1 MRRRIF
7 MWMGLVVLFFALGAG
22 HEVFAADPYKVK
34 QGDNLAKISKKFG
47 VSVGALKETNN
58 LHSDALKPRQV
69 LLIPKST
76 KTKFAKSKKSTPAVT
91 HVVTASYVVKKGDSL
106 YVIARKTGVSISDL
120 REMNYIRGSR
130 LRPGQR
136 LILAKLES
144 RADVAEAPADNVEP
158 ADLSALPEGDELEEE
173 DAGSVSA
180 DEWANADREKEESAE
195 ILGKWESP
203 DERQLFARVAMGFLG
218 APYRFG
224 GSSVRGLDCSAFVKK
239 IYAFFNVSL
248 PRTAR
253 EQARVGKRISRSEM
267 EVGDLVFFN
276 TRRRAFGHVGIYIG
290 NNEFVHASSG
300 RARVVKVDTL
310 ERPYYNK
317 RFVRAVRLKALD
329 DDA

>member
-1 MRRRIF
+1 MMRRQIF

-22 HEVFAADPYKVK
+22 REVFAADSYKVK

-47 VSVGALKETNN
+47 VSVEALKETNN
-58 LHSDALKPRQV
+58 LQSNALKPRQV

-76 KTKFAKSKKSTPAVT
+76 KTKVAKSKKSTPAVT
-91 HVVTASYVVKKGDSL
+91 ASYIVKKGDSL
-106 YVIARKTGVSISDL
+106 YVIARKTGVSVMDL
-120 REMNYIRGSR
+120 REMNQIRGSR
-130 LRPGQR
+130 LRLGQR
-136 LILAKLES
+136 LVVTNPES
-144 RADVAEAPADNVEP
+144 RVDVAEAPADNVEP
-158 ADLSALPEGDELEEE
+158 TDLSALQEGDELEEE
-173 DAGSVSA
+173 DAGPVSA

-195 ILGKWESP
+195 VLGKWEGP

-224 GSSVRGLDCSAFVKK
+224 GSSVRGIDCSAFVKK
-239 IYAFFNVSL
+239 IYAFFNISL

-253 EQARVGKRISRSEM
+253 EQASVGKRISRSEL

-300 RARVVKVDTL
+300 RARSVKVDTL
-310 ERPYYNK
+310 DKPYYNK
-317 RFVRAVRLKALD
+317 RFVKAVRLKALD

>member
-7 MWMGLVVLFFALGAG
+7 IWMGLVVLFFALGAG
-22 HEVFAADPYKVK
+22 SEGFAADPYRVK
-34 QGDNLAKISKKFG
+34 HGDNLAKISKKFG
-47 VSVGALKETNN
+47 VSIAALKEANQ
-58 LHSDALKPRQV
+58 LQSDALKIRQI
-69 LLIPKST
+69 LLIPKSQ
-76 KTKFAKSKKSTPAVT
+76 KTKVAKSKKITTA
-91 HVVTASYVVKKGDSL
+91 VTASYVVKDGDSL
-106 YVIARKTGVSISDL
+106 YVIARKTGVSISELKEMNDL
-120 REMNYIRGSR
+120 RSSR
-130 LRPGQR
+130 LRIGQR
-136 LILAKLES
+136 LVLAKPES
-144 RADVAEAPADNVEP
+144 RGEVAEAPADNVEP
-158 ADLSALPEGDELEEE
+158 TDLSALPDGEEDEAE
-173 DAGSVSA
+173 DAGPAGA

-224 GSSVRGLDCSAFVKK
+224 GSSVRGIDCSAFVKK
-239 IYAFFNVSL
+239 IYAFFNISL

-253 EQARVGKRISRSEM
+253 EQARVGKRISRGDL

-310 ERPYYNK
+310 EKPYYNK
-317 RFVRAVRLKALD
+317 RFVKAVRLKALD

>member
-1 MRRRIF
+1 MMRRQIF

-22 HEVFAADPYKVK
+22 REVFAADSYKVK

-47 VSVGALKETNN
+47 VSVEALKETNN
-58 LHSDALKPRQV
+58 LQSNALKPRQV

-76 KTKFAKSKKSTPAVT
+76 KTKVAKSKKSTPAVT
-91 HVVTASYVVKKGDSL
+91 ASYIVKKGDSL
-106 YVIARKTGVSISDL
+106 YVIARKTGVSVMDL
-120 REMNYIRGSR
+120 REMNQIRGSR
-130 LRPGQR
+130 LRLGQR
-136 LILAKLES
+136 LVVTNPES
-144 RADVAEAPADNVEP
+144 RTDVAEAPADNVEP
-158 ADLSALPEGDELEEE
+158 TDLSALPEGDELEEE
-173 DAGSVSA
+173 DAGPVSA

-195 ILGKWESP
+195 VLGKWEGP

-224 GSSVRGLDCSAFVKK
+224 GSSVRGIDCSAFVKK
-239 IYAFFNVSL
+239 IYAFFNISL

-253 EQARVGKRISRSEM
+253 EQASVGKRISRSEL

-300 RARVVKVDTL
+300 RARSVKVDTL
-310 ERPYYNK
+310 DKPYYNK
-317 RFVRAVRLKALD
+317 RFVKAVRLKALD